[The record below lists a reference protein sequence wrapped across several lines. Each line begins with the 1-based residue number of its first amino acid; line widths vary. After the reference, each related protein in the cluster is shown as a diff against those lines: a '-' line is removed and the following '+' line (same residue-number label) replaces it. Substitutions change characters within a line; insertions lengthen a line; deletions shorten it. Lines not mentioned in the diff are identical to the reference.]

1 MAKKTSATT
10 KVAAQKKIGFAALS
24 KAERTA
30 LASKGGKARVK
41 KARAAAKATAKPV
54 AKKAAKKV
62 VSKKK

>member
-1 MAKKTSATT
+1 MA
-10 KVAAQKKIGFAALS
+10 KKIGFAALS